1 MVGKFQPQQRDRDLN
16 SGFLLWLVSYAV
28 MLLLFDETMLYGGID

>member
-16 SGFLLWLVSYAV
+16 SVFLLWLVSYAV
-28 MLLLFDETMLYGGID
+28 MLLLFDEAMLYGGID